1 VGNISKTAVV
11 PYTAE
16 QMFALVN
23 DIEAYPE
30 FLPWCTG
37 ASVTNRSATCLTA
50 SVSLAT
56 GMIKQTFTTE
66 NTMRPGRQIDVRLIS
81 GPFSYLNGSWRFE
94 PAGAGLCRI
103 ELDMNFEFRSKLLK
117 LTLSPVFNRFMN
129 SLVSSF
135 VGRAGKIHGQR
146 KLC

>member
-1 VGNISKTAVV
+1 MGSISKTAVV

-16 QMFALVN
+16 QMYDLVN

-30 FLPWCTG
+30 FLPWCTA
-37 ASVTNRSATCLTA
+37 ASVRNRTETGLTA

-56 GMIKQTFTTE
+56 GRIKQTFTTE

-94 PAGAGLCRI
+94 PAGANLCRI

-117 LTLSPVFNRFMN
+117 LTLNPVFNQFIN

-135 VGRAGKIHGQR
+135 VNRAGKVHGQQQ
-146 KLC
+146 LC

>member
-1 VGNISKTAVV
+1 MGNISKTAVV

-56 GMIKQTFTTE
+56 GRIKQTFTTE

-103 ELDMNFEFRSKLLK
+103 ELDMNFAFRSKLLK
-117 LTLSPVFNRFMN
+117 LTLSPVFNQFMN